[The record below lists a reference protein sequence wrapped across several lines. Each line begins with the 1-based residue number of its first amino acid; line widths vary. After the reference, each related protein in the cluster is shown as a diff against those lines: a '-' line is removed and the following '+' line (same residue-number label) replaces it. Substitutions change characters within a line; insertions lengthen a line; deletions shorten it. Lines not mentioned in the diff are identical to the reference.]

1 LSYKFLNIVAAIPA
15 GDHGNPQG
23 AEWLRQDASFLP
35 GTASVINRKGSAP
48 HRMPGRLF
56 AGKYLRH
63 WKTP

>member
-1 LSYKFLNIVAAIPA
+1 LGYKFLNIVAAIPA

-35 GTASVINRKGSAP
+35 GTASEISRNGFAP

-56 AGKYLRH
+56 ARKYLRH